1 MMNQARHEVPRGGG
15 QTDALIEAIERF
27 GFSSDQAGD
36 HLRGQV
42 RWLRYRAGTA
52 PWRAAVLVALAW
64 GVPLLL
70 TASAGTAAAPLA
82 HHPFL
87 LDWGAWARFV
97 LAIAIFT
104 LMDRQVDEQ
113 LKRYLRHFVAA
124 PLLTPQAMAAAAEAV
139 ARAIR
144 RGRSPTAATACAL
157 IAFGLSAAGAAGL
170 LRRTDVSWLVTGTED
185 ARRLTAAAWWCVLV
199 SSPLFWFLLLRWLW
213 RHVVWGLLL
222 RSIARVDLRLVVTH
236 PDGAGGLAFLGEYP
250 NVFAALVFAMSASL
264 GAAVARAF
272 QQDAFEVHAY
282 SYLMA
287 GWLACILLLFALP
300 LAAFVRPLRALK
312 EKTLLTGAA
321 QATNHFRREEREILG
336 RNLTTPDDP
345 GVTGEPAQP
354 NPSAL
359 IAAAKKMSIV
369 PYSRT
374 TIVPLGVAALLP
386 LIAAGATQLPF
397 QELWKVAKR
406 LLLL

>member
-1 MMNQARHEVPRGGG
+1 MMDQARHEVPRGVEPKHG
-15 QTDALIEAIERF
+15 LVEAIERF
-27 GFSSDQAGD
+27 GFSSGQAGD
-36 HLRGQV
+36 HLRGQI
-42 RWLRYRAGTA
+42 RWLRYRAVTA
-52 PWRAAVLVALAW
+52 PRRAVVLVALAW

-70 TASAGTAAAPLA
+70 TAAAGTAAAPMA
-82 HHPFL
+82 YHPFL
-87 LDWGAWARFV
+87 LDWGAWARFF
-97 LAIAIFT
+97 LAVAIFT
-104 LMDRQVDEQ
+104 LMDRRVDEQ
-113 LKRYLRHFVAA
+113 LKRYLRHFVTA
-124 PLLTPQAMAAAAEAV
+124 PLLTPPAMVAAADAV

-144 RGRSPTAATACAL
+144 RGRSPIATAACAL
-157 IAFGLSAAGAAGL
+157 IAFGLSAAGAAALMG
-170 LRRTDVSWLVTGTED
+170 RTDVSWLVTGTED
-185 ARRLTAAAWWCVLV
+185 ARRLTAAAWWCLLV

-222 RSIARVDLRLVVTH
+222 RSIARLDLRLVVTH
-236 PDGAGGLAFLGEYP
+236 PDGAGGLAFLGAYP

-272 QQDAFEVHAY
+272 QQDAFEVQAY

-287 GWLACILLLFALP
+287 GWLACVLLLFALP

-312 EKTLLTGAA
+312 EKTLLTAAA
-321 QATNHFRREEREILG
+321 QATNHFRLEERETLG
-336 RNLTTPDDP
+336 RNLTAPDD
-345 GVTGEPAQP
+345 TGMKDEPASQ

-359 IAAAKKMSIV
+359 IAAAKKMSII

-374 TIVPLGVAALLP
+374 AIVPLGVAALLP

>member
-1 MMNQARHEVPRGGG
+1 MNRARHEMTGGAG
-15 QTDALIEAIERF
+15 QKEGLADAIERF

-36 HLRGQV
+36 HLRRQV

-52 PWRAAVLVALAW
+52 LRRAVVLVALAW
-64 GVPLLL
+64 RVPLLL
-70 TASAGTAAAPLA
+70 TAVAGTAAAPMT

-87 LDWGAWARFV
+87 LDWGAWARFF
-97 LAIAIFT
+97 LAVAIFT
-104 LMDRQVDEQ
+104 LMDRQVDQQ
-113 LKRYLRHFVAA
+113 LKRYLRHFVTA
-124 PLLTPQAMAAAAEAV
+124 PLLNPQAMAAAADAV
-139 ARAIR
+139 AQAIR
-144 RGRSPTAATACAL
+144 RGRSPIAATACAL
-157 IAFGLSAAGAAGL
+157 IAFGLSAAGAVALMG
-170 LRRTDVSWLVTGTED
+170 RTDVSWLVTGTED
-185 ARRLTAAAWWCVLV
+185 ARHLTTAAWWCVLV

-222 RSIARVDLRLVVTH
+222 RSIARLDLRLVVTH

-272 QQDAFEVHAY
+272 QQDAFEIHAY

-287 GWLACILLLFALP
+287 GWLACVLLFALP
-300 LAAFVRPLRALK
+300 LAAFARPLRALK
-312 EKTLLTGAA
+312 EKTLLTAA
-321 QATNHFRREEREILG
+321 PQATNYFRREERDALG
-336 RNLTTPDDP
+336 RNLTAPDGP
-345 GVTGEPAQP
+345 GTTDEPAPP

-359 IAAAKKMSIV
+359 IAAAKKMSVI

-374 TIVPLGVAALLP
+374 AIIPLGIAALLP
-386 LIAAGATQLPF
+386 LIVAGATQLPF